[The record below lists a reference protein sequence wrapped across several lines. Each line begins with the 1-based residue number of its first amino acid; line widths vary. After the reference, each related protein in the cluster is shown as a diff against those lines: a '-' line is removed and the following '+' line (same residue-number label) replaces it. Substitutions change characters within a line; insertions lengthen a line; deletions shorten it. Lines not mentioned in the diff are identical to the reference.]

1 MKIIQCTIAVL
12 MSMLSLNI
20 MAESVLGNSKTKMQS
35 ASISSV
41 ISIPDYTENTKSI
54 TTDIVFFYTDSAV
67 DKAGGVDGLY
77 DYIERSVAE
86 ANEYMS
92 LNNVSITRRVSA
104 VVKYDGVSDESTDN
118 VNNLYEYVRSNKS
131 SLERKY
137 SSSHYVLLVGS
148 MPNGLA
154 GKAPISSNVSVI
166 TQFNGGGL
174 EYDTLAHE
182 LGHNDGLVHEVNGDE
197 GFETTGGAE
206 CGDESSLMSDNSANR
221 KSNFLSSPDVINTE
235 TGESCGEVDVQDVRN
250 YYYEA
255 VENDRFNA
263 SDISFSE
270 HLEPKPKS
278 GVVQYTLMSESYS
291 ETDGTIS
298 IIVEWSGVNDL
309 DSSVEVYTRSLS
321 ATRDDYA
328 FTNERINLNS
338 SSGSVVIDVAII
350 NDDLVENVETLE
362 IGLRHNIGVELTDE
376 PSEVSIVSEDVLPK
390 GDVQLSGSISI
401 TEGGSDVIV
410 VSRVGGSS
418 GQIVATLTVTNG
430 TASDDDYSIE
440 TLEIVFEDGELSK
453 DISVSA
459 VDDSVDENDETLTVE
474 ITTTE
479 QDVEASG
486 SVTITILD
494 NDTTA
499 PVAPVTPTK
508 PPQKDSGAS
517 GGSFGFSVLMIG
529 LIGLIRRR
537 SSI

>member
-1 MKIIQCTIAVL
+1 
-12 MSMLSLNI
+12 
-20 MAESVLGNSKTKMQS
+20 
-35 ASISSV
+35 
-41 ISIPDYTENTKSI
+41 
-54 TTDIVFFYTDSAV
+54 
-67 DKAGGVDGLY
+67 
-77 DYIERSVAE
+77 
-86 ANEYMS
+86 
-92 LNNVSITRRVSA
+92 
-104 VVKYDGVSDESTDN
+104 
-118 VNNLYEYVRSNKS
+118 
-131 SLERKY
+131 
-137 SSSHYVLLVGS
+137 